1 MFSLIC
7 RVLKNKHVNIK
18 RQKETHSYRE
28 QASDYQRGKRQGRRQ
43 DQHLRGLEKHPFT
56 HSKGVYQMRH
66 WDSTGTKTGHRQAD
80 RAVRRNSW
88 VGGAD
93 RGSKNAVL

>member
-28 QASDYQRGKRQGRRQ
+28 QASDYQRGKRQGKRQ
-43 DQHLRGLEKHPFT
+43 DQGREGR
-56 HSKGVYQMRH
+56 SANY
-66 WDSTGTKTGHRQAD
+66 
-80 RAVRRNSW
+80 
-88 VGGAD
+88 
-93 RGSKNAVL
+93 